1 MKLYSYYRSSA
12 AYRVRIALALKGL
25 SYDYRP
31 VHLVAGG
38 GEHLTPEYAAINPQ
52 KRVPTLELDDGTCLI
67 QSLAILEYLDERYPE
82 PPLLPTDAET
92 RAKCRAIAAII
103 GCDIHPLNNS
113 STLAYLK
120 GPFGQD
126 QDAVTTWYA
135 HWVHQGFSAIE
146 QLLGEAPFCF
156 GEAPG
161 MADLYLVPQVFNAR
175 RFKVPL
181 DAFPKIVAID
191 KRCADIEA
199 FKAAHP
205 DVQPDAE

>member
-38 GEHLTPEYAAINPQ
+38 GEHLQPAYAAINPQ
-52 KRVPTLELDDGTCLI
+52 KRVPTLELDDGTHLI
-67 QSLAILEYLDERYPE
+67 QSPAILEFLDERYPE
-82 PPLLPTDAET
+82 PPLLPADPET
-92 RAKCRAIAAII
+92 RAKCRAMAAII

-126 QDAVTTWYA
+126 PDAVSAWYA

-146 QLLGEAPFCF
+146 QLLGETPFAF

-161 MADLYLVPQVFNAR
+161 MADLYLVPQVYNAR

-181 DAFPKIVAID
+181 DAFAKIVAID
-191 KRCADIEA
+191 ARCAEIEA
-199 FKAAHP
+199 FRIAHP
-205 DVQPDAE
+205 DAQPDAV